1 MTPEQVEY
9 VARAFYEAEHR
20 GDWEG
25 APGGLQ
31 QRFRDLARL
40 AIATLNREIRNQ
52 QTMTFVVRPDP
63 LLMSS

>member
-1 MTPEQVEY
+1 MTPEQVGY

-25 APGGLQ
+25 APGDLQ

-40 AIATLNREIRNQ
+40 AIATLNREIRDQ
-52 QTMTFVVRPDP
+52 QAMPPVVRTNF
-63 LLMSS
+63 LLAGS